1 VAKLRPEER
10 LAVACIQAS
19 LPGTTVVQHDRNSGR
34 RVYDLALT
42 RDGSVFGA
50 VEVTAAADPDSIALW
65 NTVHRHEGPWI
76 DQSLV
81 GGWMLWLYPYA
92 RVKDLRRELPALLAE
107 LERIGIT
114 EFGSDWRHRHDPYHL
129 PAKRLGIAVA
139 HQSATSVPGRIYFSI
154 KLPIERMAGFVAR
167 TGDVLAEWV
176 SEWVVRPD
184 QADNL
189 QKLRE
194 SGLAERHLFVVM
206 PGFTTAPFSVVDLLT
221 RDNAPLPT
229 VPPKLP
235 AEVTHLWILS
245 LWNVG
250 DGFRWSPDGG
260 WSRFDKQFDLTDK
273 LSPN

>member
-1 VAKLRPEER
+1 
-10 LAVACIQAS
+10 
-19 LPGTTVVQHDRNSGR
+19 
-34 RVYDLALT
+34 
-42 RDGSVFGA
+42 
-50 VEVTAAADPDSIALW
+50 
-65 NTVHRHEGPWI
+65 
-76 DQSLV
+76 
-81 GGWMLWLYPYA
+81 
-92 RVKDLRRELPALLAE
+92 
-107 LERIGIT
+107 
-114 EFGSDWRHRHDPYHL
+114 
-129 PAKRLGIAVA
+129 
-139 HQSATSVPGRIYFSI
+139 
-154 KLPIERMAGFVAR
+154 MAGFVAR